1 MIYLTGSTGFVGNAL
16 LKYFGSDNFIEWK
29 RGDEFRIDSA
39 SIVIHSAG
47 KAHDFKK
54 TSSPDE
60 YYKINT
66 ELTQKVF
73 DAFLASD
80 AKVFITLSSV
90 KAVAD
95 KVVGKLTEN
104 HQPNPITH
112 YGKSKLLA
120 EQYIFSKV
128 IPKGKRF
135 YILRPCMIHGPGN
148 KGNLNLLYKISSKGV
163 PWPLG
168 AYDNQRSF
176 CSIDNLLFIINQ
188 LAIREDIPSGVYNV
202 ADDLTL
208 STNEIIALI
217 AKSKDRNP
225 RIWNVPKKI
234 INSIAKLGDTFRFPL
249 NTERLEK
256 LTQNY
261 IVSNQKLVNAIGM
274 KLPVNS
280 TLGMIKTINSF

>member
-1 MIYLTGSTGFVGNAL
+1 
-16 LKYFGSDNFIEWK
+16 
-29 RGDEFRIDSA
+29 
-39 SIVIHSAG
+39 
-47 KAHDFKK
+47 
-54 TSSPDE
+54 
-60 YYKINT
+60 
-66 ELTQKVF
+66 
-73 DAFLASD
+73 
-80 AKVFITLSSV
+80 
-90 KAVAD
+90 
-95 KVVGKLTEN
+95 
-104 HQPNPITH
+104 
-112 YGKSKLLA
+112 
-120 EQYIFSKV
+120 
-128 IPKGKRF
+128 
-135 YILRPCMIHGPGN
+135 MIHGPGN